1 MMLGSGFF
9 DVNCHVTWSLAGG
22 AHDFTLEDPNPYIS
36 PMEIE
41 SMIHCWKQ
49 ASIQQIKL
57 LYLVDSGCVVGI
69 SYIFESK

>member
-36 PMEIE
+36 PT
-41 SMIHCWKQ
+41 KP
-49 ASIQQIKL
+49 
-57 LYLVDSGCVVGI
+57 
-69 SYIFESK
+69 